1 MILIDKKS
9 SETPDINEGIAVCAM
24 DDEALNVYYSITL
37 RANGFT
43 DEIVALSDT
52 KEDNRKLLLA
62 GVSKIFDM
70 YDESASQ
77 FVEMIEN
84 NSKDISMKLAIIG
97 AGKWGQALYH
107 AFSQNNDVVISSR
120 NSKELENFVPMSE
133 ALEYEYLVMA
143 IPAQFVR
150 GWMEENF
157 VDHGQKI
164 LVAAKGIETSTG
176 AFLNEVYGAFVSPD
190 RLAFISGPSF
200 AAEVQQSLPTALK
213 ISSVNKELAQTYADA
228 LPNFIK
234 GYVSGDVVGAEVSGA
249 YKNVIAIA
257 GGVCDGLGL
266 GNNARAA
273 LISRGLV
280 EMTRFGEAFG
290 AKTETFL
297 SLGGAGD
304 LFLTASST
312 LSRNYRVGLGLAQ
325 GKNMD
330 EILEE
335 LGEVAEGVPTAKALH
350 KIATDK
356 ELYLP
361 IAEEVYAMIEEGKD
375 PLASVKDLLS

>member
-1 MILIDKKS
+1 
-9 SETPDINEGIAVCAM
+9 
-24 DDEALNVYYSITL
+24 
-37 RANGFT
+37 
-43 DEIVALSDT
+43 
-52 KEDNRKLLLA
+52 
-62 GVSKIFDM
+62 
-70 YDESASQ
+70 
-77 FVEMIEN
+77 
-84 NSKDISMKLAIIG
+84 MKMAIIG

-107 AFSQNNDVVISSR
+107 AFSQDNDVVISSR
-120 NSKELENFVPMSE
+120 SYKEIENFVPMSE
-133 ALEYEYLVMA
+133 ALKYEYLVIA

-150 GWMEENF
+150 GWLEEHF
-157 VDHGQKI
+157 EDHGQKI
-164 LVAAKGIETSTG
+164 LVAAKGVETSTG
-176 AFLNEVYGAFVSPD
+176 AFLNEVYGEFVSAD

-200 AAEVQQSLPTALK
+200 AAEVQKSLPTALI
-213 ISSVNKELAQTYADA
+213 ISSTNHELAQTYADA
-228 LPNFIK
+228 LPKFIK
-234 GYVSGDVVGAEVSGA
+234 GYVSSDVVGAEVSGA

-312 LSRNYRVGLGLAQ
+312 LSRNYRVGLGLAE
-325 GKNMD
+325 GKDMD
-330 EILEE
+330 KILSE

-350 KIATDK
+350 KIAK
-356 ELYLP
+356 EKEIYLP

-375 PLASVKDLLS
+375 PLESVKDLLN

>member
-1 MILIDKKS
+1 M
-9 SETPDINEGIAVCAM
+9 
-24 DDEALNVYYSITL
+24 
-37 RANGFT
+37 
-43 DEIVALSDT
+43 
-52 KEDNRKLLLA
+52 
-62 GVSKIFDM
+62 KI
-70 YDESASQ
+70 
-77 FVEMIEN
+77 
-84 NSKDISMKLAIIG
+84 AIIG

-107 AFSQNNDVVISSR
+107 AYSQNNDVVIYSR
-120 NSKELENFVPMSE
+120 TTKKIENFVSLEE
-133 ALEYEYLVMA
+133 ALKREYLVMA

-150 GWMEENF
+150 TWMEENF
-157 VDHGQKI
+157 EDRGQNI

-176 AFLNEVYGAFVSPD
+176 SFLNEIYGNFISSD

-200 AAEVQQSLPTALK
+200 AAEVQQSLPTALM
-213 ISSVNKELAQTYADA
+213 ISSTNQTLAQTYADL
-228 LPNFIK
+228 LPPFIK
-234 GYVSGDVVGAEVSGA
+234 GYVSEDVVGAEVSGA

-257 GGVCDGLGL
+257 GGVCDGLHL

-312 LSRNYRVGLGLAQ
+312 LSRNYRVGLGLTK
-325 GKNMD
+325 GKEIE
-330 EILEE
+330 EILED

-350 KIATDK
+350 KIAS
-356 ELYLP
+356 ERNIYLP
-361 IAEEVYAMIEEGKD
+361 IAEEVYAMIVEGKD
-375 PLASVKDLLS
+375 PLKSVQDLLR

>member
-1 MILIDKKS
+1 M
-9 SETPDINEGIAVCAM
+9 
-24 DDEALNVYYSITL
+24 
-37 RANGFT
+37 
-43 DEIVALSDT
+43 
-52 KEDNRKLLLA
+52 
-62 GVSKIFDM
+62 KI
-70 YDESASQ
+70 
-77 FVEMIEN
+77 
-84 NSKDISMKLAIIG
+84 AIIG

-107 AFSQNNDVVISSR
+107 AYSQENEVVISSR
-120 NSKELENFVPMSE
+120 SVKEIENFVPMEE
-133 ALEYEYLVMA
+133 ALTYEYLVMA

-150 GWMEENF
+150 AWMEENF
-157 VDHGQKI
+157 VNHGQNI

-176 AFLNEVYGAFVSPD
+176 AFLNEVYGDFVSED
-190 RLAFISGPSF
+190 KLVFISGPSF

-213 ISSVNKELAQTYADA
+213 LSSTNLELAQIYADA
-228 LPNFIK
+228 LPSFIK
-234 GYVSGDVVGAEVSGA
+234 GYVSDDVIGAEVSGA

-290 AKTETFL
+290 AKNETFL

-312 LSRNYRVGLGLAQ
+312 LSRNYRVGLGLAKGQ
-325 GKNMD
+325 SMD
-330 EILEE
+330 SILEE

-350 KIATDK
+350 KIATDRNI
-356 ELYLP
+356 YLP
-361 IAEEVYAMIEEGKD
+361 IAAEVYAMIEEGKN
-375 PLASVKDLLS
+375 PLESVKDLLS

>member
-1 MILIDKKS
+1 M
-9 SETPDINEGIAVCAM
+9 
-24 DDEALNVYYSITL
+24 
-37 RANGFT
+37 
-43 DEIVALSDT
+43 
-52 KEDNRKLLLA
+52 
-62 GVSKIFDM
+62 KI
-70 YDESASQ
+70 
-77 FVEMIEN
+77 
-84 NSKDISMKLAIIG
+84 AIIG

-107 AFSQNNDVVISSR
+107 AYSQDNDVVISSR
-120 NSKELENFVPMSE
+120 NSKDIDNFVSMEE
-133 ALEYEYLVMA
+133 ALKYEYLVLA

-150 GWMEENF
+150 GWLEEHF
-157 VDHGQKI
+157 VDNGQNI

-176 AFLNEVYGAFVSPD
+176 AFLNDIYGAFVSAD
-190 RLAFISGPSF
+190 RLAYISGPSF
-200 AAEVQQSLPTALK
+200 AAEVQQSLPTALM
-213 ISSVNKELAQTYADA
+213 ISSTNGDLAQTYADA
-228 LPNFIK
+228 LPSFIK
-234 GYVSGDVVGAEVSGA
+234 GYVSDDVVGAEVSGA

-290 AKTETFL
+290 AKAETFL

-312 LSRNYRVGLGLAQ
+312 LSRNYRVGLGLAKGQ
-325 GKNMD
+325 SMD
-330 EILEE
+330 EILEA

-356 ELYLP
+356 EIYLP
-361 IAEEVYAMIEEGKD
+361 IASEVYAMIEMGKD
-375 PLASVKDLLS
+375 PLESVKDLLD